1 MRVLALDT
9 TTRAGSAALVEN
21 DRVVEVRSGDGARTH
36 ALRMPGEIVA
46 LADAHQWPLS
56 TIDLYGVASGPGS
69 FTGLRIGL
77 ATIQG
82 LASVHGRRVVTVP
95 ALEALAHAGSVDLR
109 DGDLI
114 GAWMDAHRGDV
125 FSALFRVTDARV
137 FSRAR
142 LIELEGAVVGAPADT
157 LIRWRTLSSGS
168 PVTFIGDGAALFSE
182 QITAD
187 SKSHRVVL
195 APELAG
201 AIGRMTV
208 DREADALEPAAV
220 RPLYVRR
227 PDVEVVRDEKLRKA
241 AGKAND
247 T

>member
-9 TTRAGSAALVEN
+9 TTRAGSAALVED
-21 DRVVEVRSGDGARTH
+21 DRIVEVRRGDDARTH

-46 LADAHQWPLS
+46 LADAHRWPLS

-82 LASVHGRRVVTVP
+82 LASVHSRRVVSVP
-95 ALEALAHAGSVDLR
+95 VLEALAHAGSVDLR
-109 DGDLI
+109 DGDVI

-125 FSALFRVTDARV
+125 FSALFRVTAAPAFSHARV
-137 FSRAR
+137 
-142 LIELEGAVVGAPADT
+142 IELEGAMVGEPGET
-157 LIRWRTLSSGS
+157 LARWRKLSARS
-168 PVTFIGDGAALFSE
+168 PLTVVGDGAVLFSAH
-182 QITAD
+182 IMAASD
-187 SKSHRVVL
+187 ANRVVA

-201 AIGRMTV
+201 TIGRLTV
-208 DREADALEPAAV
+208 DREAEALEPAAV

-241 AGKAND
+241 AGQSND